1 MEQLKTCVVE
11 TSVGR
16 GLERCVGA
24 GLAGMAGVL
33 MVSCALTVTDARDAH
48 SRPSYAG
55 MTRTAY
61 TNHNLPPLQPPLF
74 TLHLCVSLLY
84 SYNTTETKPSNVY

>member
-61 TNHNLPPLQPPLF
+61 TSCHLYTQNHLPPLPLY
-74 TLHLCVSLLY
+74 LCLY
-84 SYNTTETKPSNVY
+84 